1 MKKILVTVDFSDSTD
16 AVVDNAAVFAYN
28 KKDSEVVILH
38 VCPPL
43 EKLMG
48 RTLASQ
54 RADSVGGPGT
64 GYLNFVRYDVA
75 RDEVAHELRYEH
87 KLILD
92 QVNRLKEKGINAR
105 GVLTHGKLP
114 GALIREANEL
124 KADVVVV
131 GSHCH
136 GTLHKLFAGCIRDS
150 LLKEL
155 NIPIYI
161 VPVKNESHHR
171 QFTTWGA

>member
-1 MKKILVTVDFSDSTD
+1 MVSVDFSDSSD
-16 AVVDNAAVFAYN
+16 AVVDNAALFATA
-28 KKDSEVVILH
+28 DSEVVIIH

-54 RADSVGGPGT
+54 RAASIGGPGT
-64 GYLNFVRYDVA
+64 GYLNFIRYDVA

-92 QVNRLKEKGINAR
+92 QVDRLKMQGINAR
-105 GVLTHGKLP
+105 GILTHGKLP
-114 GALIREANEL
+114 ATLVREAKVLN
-124 KADVVVV
+124 ADVVVV

-136 GTLHKLFAGCIRDS
+136 NMLHKLFSGCIRDT

-161 VPVKNESHHR
+161 VPVKHEAHHK
-171 QFTTWGA
+171 QFKTWGA